1 MNVLQK
7 LRGIPFDR
15 LFASLLFIVMSVQF
29 VGIEGYDLSFIKV
42 GMMGLCLIVFFV
54 RVPYVSVAIVSG
66 LLYWFVCFC
75 LSIVQSD
82 FRFSTLGYSGL
93 FLIAFF
99 VYYNM
104 VYKGAFS
111 LEQYQRLL
119 RGMILAYAIVLVC
132 QQFLVLLGV
141 RNFPLLNLVGWGY
154 YQWNRL
160 PVLTCEPSHSATI
173 LTALFLGYLRCI
185 EIKDGFKP
193 SLKVL
198 FSDEHRWATIGY
210 LWLTFTMGSGT
221 GWLGFGIICLYFLQW
236 RTALYLIPLFIGMF
250 FILQASGN
258 EQFQRAW
265 KSVQA
270 TFTGDVMAIAKADGS
285 ASVRIIPFV
294 NTITDLDLLE
304 KASWIG
310 EGTVT
315 IEERDN
321 GWRDF
326 TRKIATVEQYGLIGF
341 IFSLIFIYSCVIYRV
356 MSLESLCFVLLL
368 IMTIAN
374 AYVTWSMFYVFATIR
389 YFQVQQEKGNLI
401 GNSDR
406 FCC

>member
-1 MNVLQK
+1 MNVLEK
-7 LRGIPFDR
+7 IKNVPFER
-15 LFASLLFIVMSVQF
+15 LFASLLLIVMSVQF
-29 VGIEGYDLSFIKV
+29 VAVEGYDISFVKV
-42 GMMGLCLIVFFV
+42 AMMGLCLIVFFV
-54 RVPYVSVAIVSG
+54 RVPYVSVAVVSG
-66 LLYWFVCFC
+66 LLYWLVCFC
-75 LSIVQSD
+75 LSVVQAD

-104 VYKGAFS
+104 IYNGAFS

-119 RGMILAYAIVLVC
+119 RGLILAYAIVLVC
-132 QQFLVLLGV
+132 QQFLVLLGI
-141 RNFPLLNLVGWGY
+141 RDFPILNLVGPGY

-160 PVLTCEPSHSATI
+160 PVLSCEPSHSAVI

-185 EIKDGFKP
+185 EIADGSKP
-193 SLKVL
+193 FLKVL
-198 FSDEHRWATIGY
+198 FSYEHRWVVIGY

-221 GWLGFGIICLYFLQW
+221 GWIGFGIICLYFLQW
-236 RTALYLIPLFIGMF
+236 RTALYLIPLLFGMF

-270 TFTGDVMAIAKADGS
+270 TFTGDVMVISKADGS

-294 NTITDLDLLE
+294 NTVIDLDLSE

-315 IEERDN
+315 VEERDMA
-321 GWRDF
+321 WRDY
-326 TRKIATVEQYGLIGF
+326 TRKIAIVEQYGLIGF
-341 IFSLIFIYSCVIYRV
+341 IFSLFFLYTCVIYRV
-356 MSLESLCFVLLL
+356 ISLETLCFVILQM
-368 IMTIAN
+368 MTIGN
-374 AYVTWSMFYVFATIR
+374 AYVTWSMLYVFATIR
-389 YFQVQQEKGNLI
+389 YFQVQQEEGSFI
-401 GNSDR
+401 RISG
-406 FCC
+406 